1 MSMISKYQLRG
12 RWIGLAISAVVLF
25 LITAIC
31 SFLWFRHSAPLLEI
45 AKDRFSFP
53 LVLALLV
60 LLYLLLIT
68 ARAAHEPQYSMFL
81 IGRTQELIFL
91 REWDLLIAP
100 LVVLASLAISYF
112 KEPWQLPLSIVG
124 WIAALYAVYG
134 FVKDITGAW
143 LRPIDSD
150 SHFLLEATPNAVKE
164 SELREGDPPE
174 DFRLLAQQ
182 WKGRTLHIPSKAAE
196 WKLLDDFL
204 VCNEVNLAL
213 QDPNSNLSQKEI
225 RERPKPYQL
234 PRDLAQYRQ
243 TALIHTRAKGGLL
256 HNETK
261 IRLCT
266 DPVKLLD
273 SKNTDPVVVQKTSY
287 YFGICSNELTRFEI
301 TARDVTPPVSNDLF
315 SFVRKNN
322 GGVIGLDRSEL
333 SNHMGGGTVAITP
346 NGKVLISKQGR
357 LNVISPG
364 RLAPSGSGSFD
375 WTDKQVASE
384 NFSTLIR
391 TGLERELMEECSFS
405 HSDLE
410 KTIVLGMGRDMARGG
425 KPEFFGVTLL
435 ARKEETVHPTI
446 SRAEVGF
453 VDLHHDDIDL
463 YSSNTKDLQNK
474 LDDWLKANRQRC
486 STALI
491 VNLKLLR
498 DASPQVHADIFSHI
512 GD

>member
-1 MSMISKYQLRG
+1 MISKYQLRG
-12 RWIGLAISAVVLF
+12 RLLGLTTAAIVLIA
-25 LITAIC
+25 ITAIC
-31 SFLWFRHSAPLLEI
+31 SFLWFRHSIPLLEI
-45 AKDRFSFP
+45 TKDRFSFP

-81 IGRTQELIFL
+81 MGRAQELIFL
-91 REWDLLIAP
+91 RQWDLLIAP
-100 LVVLASLAISYF
+100 LVVLASLAVGYF

-143 LRPIDSD
+143 LRPVDRE
-150 SHFLLEATPNAVKE
+150 SHFLLESTPNVVKE
-164 SELREGDPPE
+164 SNLCGEDPPE
-174 DFRLLAQQ
+174 AFRLLAQH
-182 WKGRTLHIPSKAAE
+182 WKGRTLYVSTKPAD
-196 WKLLDDFL
+196 WKLIEDFL
-204 VCNEVNLAL
+204 ICDQVNLAL
-213 QDPNSNLSQKEI
+213 QDPDSNLSQRKVSH
-225 RERPKPYQL
+225 RSKPYQL
-234 PRDLAQYRQ
+234 PRNLNQYRE

-256 HNETK
+256 HNEKK

-266 DPVKLLD
+266 DLVKLLD
-273 SKNTDPVVVQKTSY
+273 PNNTEPVVVQKTSY
-287 YFGICSNELTRFEI
+287 YLGICSNELTRFEI

-333 SNHMGGGTVAITP
+333 SNHMGGGTVAITA

-375 WTDKQVASE
+375 WKDKQVASKD
-384 NFSTLIR
+384 FSNLIR

-405 HSDLE
+405 PSDLA
-410 KTIVLGMGRDMARGG
+410 KTIILGMGRDLARGG

-435 ARKEETVHPTI
+435 ARNEETVHPTI

-463 YSSNTKDLQNK
+463 FTSNTKDLQNK
-474 LDDWLKANRQRC
+474 LDDWLEDNRQRC

-498 DASPQVHADIFSHI
+498 DASPQVHAEIFSHVK
-512 GD
+512 D